1 MNWRAASV
9 VAGLL
14 VLFVVSVRT
23 VWLRCAGTAVSY
35 ELRRLLDEEAEVRNH
50 NDALEVDVARKKT
63 GRRIAESRQRLEL
76 EGFERHE
83 AATLSAVPRTQGD
96 GASH

>member
-1 MNWRAASV
+1 M
-9 VAGLL
+9 GLL
-14 VLFVVSVRT
+14 VLFAVCVRT

-63 GRRIAESRQRLEL
+63 GRRIAESRNRLGL
-76 EGFERHE
+76 DGFERRD
-83 AATLSAVPRTQGD
+83 AATMPAAPRTRGD
-96 GASH
+96 GTSH